1 MIDCVFLLLTFFFF
15 ALALTQRL
23 NVTEVEL
30 PVVAAGTDAEPGE
43 YVVVELAADG
53 SLILE
58 GQPAEWES
66 LGATLTARLAEA
78 PNTTLLIAT
87 DRATPVSEVF
97 RLMDLLSAAEIRNLR
112 FLREPTEAPAP
123 AGPQGT

>member
-30 PVVAAGTDAEPGE
+30 PVVAAGSDAEPGE
-43 YVVVELAADG
+43 YVVLELAEDG
-53 SLILE
+53 SVILE
-58 GQPAEWES
+58 GQPAPWES
-66 LGATLTARLAEA
+66 LAETLTTRLGAA

-112 FLREPTEAPAP
+112 FLREPAEGSDPAP
-123 AGPQGT
+123 GRGT